1 MVFLR
6 QNKIAQLFSKCVRL
20 NSYSWCHDLHSSQTH
35 HWLQKRSFR
44 GSVLCQ
50 NLPGGEVWSY
60 GRSNSD
66 VQQKMLKRLE
76 EYEEASSL
84 GGMVSWR
91 PWGGF
96 LVLALWWRWVNVSW
110 YRFLWRKFGSI
121 CDCNSTGCL
130 YLKCMIIQ
138 PDWLTQCLSLLPS
151 PTGYVAFCPSTVGEF
166 TFSLKCGSQKHP
178 QLTWLPQ
185 KSTLKSRTKQS
196 NNWPIFQQKMGLKK
210 PFGWTWLGVSQP
222 WGFDG
227 LKG

>member
-1 MVFLR
+1 MFLR

-91 PWGGF
+91 P
-96 LVLALWWRWVNVSW
+96 
-110 YRFLWRKFGSI
+110 
-121 CDCNSTGCL
+121 
-130 YLKCMIIQ
+130 
-138 PDWLTQCLSLLPS
+138 
-151 PTGYVAFCPSTVGEF
+151 
-166 TFSLKCGSQKHP
+166 
-178 QLTWLPQ
+178 
-185 KSTLKSRTKQS
+185 
-196 NNWPIFQQKMGLKK
+196 
-210 PFGWTWLGVSQP
+210 
-222 WGFDG
+222 
-227 LKG
+227 